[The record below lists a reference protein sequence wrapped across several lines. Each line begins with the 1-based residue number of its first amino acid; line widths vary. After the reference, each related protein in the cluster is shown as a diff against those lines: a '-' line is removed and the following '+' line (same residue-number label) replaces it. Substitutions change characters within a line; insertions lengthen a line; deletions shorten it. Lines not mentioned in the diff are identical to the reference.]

1 MAKET
6 VDGTTRILYF
16 VVGRDDDRHTVF
28 EVRPTRPLP
37 RCLKCRNRLRQIG
50 ILYFRMLQ
58 NKVFQIQLITQ
69 IQKEWPH
76 FIEKILPRSSCVFRS
91 QRFLS
96 TPRSIQRIATALFHE
111 RPLLLG

>member
-1 MAKET
+1 MAKEA
-6 VDGTTRILYF
+6 VDGTTRILHF
-16 VVGRDDDRHTVF
+16 VVGRDDDRHAVL
-28 EVRPTRPLP
+28 EVRPARPLP

-58 NKVFQIQLITQ
+58 DKVFQIQLIAQ
-69 IQKEWPH
+69 IQKEWPQ
-76 FIEKILPRSSCVFRS
+76 FVEKILPRISCVFRS

-111 RPLLLG
+111 RSLLLG

>member
-16 VVGRDDDRHTVF
+16 VVGRDDDRHAVF
-28 EVRPTRPLP
+28 EPRPARPLP
-37 RCLKCRNRLRQIG
+37 RRLKCRNRLRQIG

-58 NKVFQIQLITQ
+58 NMVFQIQLIAQ

-76 FIEKILPRSSCVFRS
+76 FVEKILPRIPCVFRS
-91 QRFLS
+91 QRFLP
-96 TPRSIQRIATALFHE
+96 TARSIQRIATALFHE